1 MIATRPKTVDEIKA
15 ELDNVRAKKK
25 AEQKQAGK
33 TPPEKKGWYGLVYC
47 DSNGFA
53 SIDGIWL
60 GESAEIIPYLK
71 KQGINGENIN
81 SVLVAVEDFRVEKR
95 EGGILHKDFGGPAVS
110 KTQSCH
116 SNTKSKKG
124 YNSIPPQ
131 KTNRATLE
139 DNPQNLAS
147 QHSFFKKDPKLF
159 ELLISLIGRDIGIP
173 TIHRE
178 LNEHGYAVPYRTVGR
193 WVAQM
198 RSRELL

>member
-1 MIATRPKTVDEIKA
+1 VIATRPKTVDEVKA
-15 ELDNVRAKKK
+15 ELEEVRAKKK
-25 AEQKQAGK
+25 TEQKQVGK
-33 TPPEKKGWYGLVYC
+33 TPPEKKDWYGLVYC
-47 DSNGFA
+47 DSNGYA
-53 SIDGIWL
+53 SIDEIWL
-60 GESAEIIPYLK
+60 GKSAEIIPYLK

-81 SVLVAVEDFRVEKR
+81 SVLAAVEDFRTEKK
-95 EGGILHKDFGGPAVS
+95 EDEILHKDFEEPTVS
-110 KTQSCH
+110 ETQSCH
-116 SNTKSKKG
+116 SNTKNKKV
-124 YNSIPPQ
+124 YISIPPQ
-131 KTNRATLE
+131 KTNRAISE

-147 QHSFFKKDPKLF
+147 QHPFFKKDPKLF